1 MLHARIM
8 GTIVRWNSR
17 QNIMICTKSRCQRTR
32 TEHHGFGV
40 HGAGVEHQSRSMQ
53 QTARVLFA
61 QDQNG
66 RFVLDLLIQD
76 QLSIVGLVGDRHGLL
91 VDDAV
96 QRPQLVHKLQRVPSI
111 VQVATRNTCLDGLG
125 TWRRQHYRNRVRQH
139 RHQQCMTRVALG

>member
-1 MLHARIM
+1 
-8 GTIVRWNSR
+8 
-17 QNIMICTKSRCQRTR
+17 
-32 TEHHGFGV
+32 
-40 HGAGVEHQSRSMQ
+40 MQ